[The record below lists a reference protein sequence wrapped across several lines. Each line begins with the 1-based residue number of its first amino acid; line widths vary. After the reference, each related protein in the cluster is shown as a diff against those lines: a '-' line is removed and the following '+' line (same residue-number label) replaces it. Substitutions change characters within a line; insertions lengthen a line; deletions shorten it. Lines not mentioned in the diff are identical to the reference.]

1 MKRIAT
7 AAVIAAATSLSLSAL
22 AAPETY
28 VTEKNHTV
36 ARFEYNH
43 FGYSTQQSRFDST
56 TGKVTIDLAAK
67 TRSADITIDTKSVNT
82 GVAKLNEHL
91 KSDDFF
97 DVEKFPTITF
107 KSSNFKFDGDKLATV
122 EGDLTIKGVTKP
134 VTLTVTSLVCKP
146 HVMSKK
152 DMCGANAT
160 TKIKR
165 SEFNNGK
172 YVPAVGDEIVISVAI
187 EAVKEEAAA
196 K

>member
-1 MKRIAT
+1 MKRI
-7 AAVIAAATSLSLSAL
+7 VIAIAASLSLSAI

-28 VTEKNHTV
+28 VADKNHTV

-67 TRSADITIDTKSVNT
+67 TGSADISIDVKSVNT
-82 GVAKLNEHL
+82 GVAKLNDHL

-97 DVEKFPTITF
+97 DAEKFPTITF
-107 KSSNFKFDGDKLATV
+107 KSHNFKFDGDRLAAV
-122 EGDLTIKGVTKP
+122 DGDLTIKGITKP
-134 VTLTVTSLVCKP
+134 VTLTVTSFVCKP
-146 HVMSKK
+146 NAMSKK

-160 TKIKR
+160 TRIKR
-165 SEFNNGK
+165 SEFNTGK
-172 YVPAVGDEIVISVAI
+172 YAPAVSDEIAISVAI
-187 EAVKEEAAA
+187 EAVKEESPA